1 MTVRKITK
9 TTISVV
15 ILIIAFVFFRKYYI
29 GLLSKL
35 MNHFFHLEDFASILI
50 ERLFPKTYIGGFYP
64 GLFYFSLIMIII
76 ARTLDSILDQK
87 TALKVLS
94 PFVAPLIMTVLITVA
109 LCIQKINLL
118 QLWGG
123 IYLLLLFSIH
133 STFKRIIIF
142 SESVGSY
149 ANLKLIKGFFTT
161 IIDAI
166 KKAIST
172 GIPNFRNPID
182 EVAILLVSA
191 IVLLLDA
198 MVFVTFIVFLS
209 KYWRLIFLAHLIG

>member
-15 ILIIAFVFFRKYYI
+15 ILIIAFVFFSKYYI
-29 GLLSKL
+29 ELLSKL
-35 MNHFFHLEDFASILI
+35 MNFFFHLEDFASII
-50 ERLFPKTYIGGFYP
+50 RERLFPKTYIGGYYP
-64 GLFYFSLIMIII
+64 ALFYFSVIMIII
-76 ARTLDSILDQK
+76 ARTLDTILSQQ
-87 TALKVLS
+87 TAFKVLS
-94 PFVAPLIMTVLITVA
+94 PFVPPLIMTGVITIA

-118 QLWGG
+118 QLWSG

-133 STFKRIIIF
+133 STFKRIVIY

-166 KKAIST
+166 KKAVST
-172 GIPNFRNPID
+172 GIPNFRNPVD

-191 IVLLLDA
+191 IVLVLDA
-198 MVFVTFIVFLS
+198 MVFVTFIVFMS